1 MGLYKAIDE
10 ILKADEGLLSDA
22 GKEFHSN
29 SPPPLENDDAYLD
42 SLFKDYCSYTR

>member
-10 ILKADEGLLSDA
+10 ILKADEVLLSDA

-29 SPPPLENDDAYLD
+29 SPPLENDDAYLD